1 MLISFWLE
9 PILNPIGE
17 RTAVNVSGDFNE
29 IYYPVE
35 R

>member
-17 RTAVNVSGDFNE
+17 RAAVNVSGNFLMKY
-29 IYYPVE
+29 IIP
-35 R
+35 